1 MNILLKALNPL
12 PAYQALKSAAASGGT
27 AAVSGAGQIARSHL
41 IAALAQES
49 GRPAV
54 VVCQDDTAARRLQ
67 SELAAFL
74 GETAPI
80 LPTRELTFYD
90 VSAVSRG
97 WEQQRLRQLAALAG
111 GKTPLLI
118 ASLEAL
124 CLRTM
129 PPDLLRAATA
139 TLRPGD
145 SFPLPELTARLERA
159 GYSRCALVE
168 GPGQYALRGGI
179 LDVFSPA
186 HDHPLRMEFFG
197 DDLDAM
203 GFFDPLTQRRTENAG
218 EAVLL
223 PMAETQ
229 PGLHPDGLSGLC
241 QDISALIA
249 RQKRRKHRNEPQIG
263 RAHV

>member
-1 MNILLKALNPL
+1 MNILLKALDPL
-12 PAYQALKSAAASGGT
+12 PAYQALKTAASEGGT

-41 IAALAQES
+41 IAALTRGT

-97 WEQQRLRQLAALAG
+97 WEQQRLRQLAALSEG
-111 GKTPLLI
+111 RTPLLI
-118 ASLEAL
+118 SSLEAL

-139 TLRPGD
+139 TLHPRDSRPQ
-145 SFPLPELTARLERA
+145 PELTARLE
-159 GYSRCALVE
+159 
-168 GPGQYALRGGI
+168 
-179 LDVFSPA
+179 PA
-186 HDHPLRMEFFG
+186 R
-197 DDLDAM
+197 
-203 GFFDPLTQRRTENAG
+203 
-218 EAVLL
+218 
-223 PMAETQ
+223 
-229 PGLHPDGLSGLC
+229 
-241 QDISALIA
+241 
-249 RQKRRKHRNEPQIG
+249 
-263 RAHV
+263 